1 MNTLLIII
9 GVIAI
14 AGVAIIILQKK
25 GIIGDRD
32 GDLIPDAVE
41 DGAKKV
47 KDTAK
52 EVKRRAKRVKEEVED
67 VVDELKEAIDQAK
80 DISGAAKGKSR
91 RGRKPSTPKKK

>member
-14 AGVAIIILQKK
+14 AAVAIIILQKK

-52 EVKRRAKRVKEEVED
+52 EVKRRAKRVKEEIGD
-67 VVDELKEAIDQAK
+67 VAAELKEAAAQVK
-80 DISGAAKGKSR
+80 DVKDAAQGKPR
-91 RGRKPSTPKKK
+91 RGRKPKAKK

>member
-14 AGVAIIILQKK
+14 AAVAIIILQKK

-52 EVKRRAKRVKEEVED
+52 EVKRRAKRVKEEVGD
-67 VVDELKEAIDQAK
+67 VVEELKDAIDQAK
-80 DISGAAKGKSR
+80 DVTDAAKGKPR
-91 RGRKPSTPKKK
+91 RGRKPRAKK

>member
-14 AGVAIIILQKK
+14 AAVAIIILQKK

-52 EVKRRAKRVKEEVED
+52 EVKRRAKRVKEEVGD
-67 VVDELKEAIDQAK
+67 VVEELKDAIDQAK
-80 DISGAAKGKSR
+80 DVTDAAKGKPR
-91 RGRKPSTPKKK
+91 RGRKPKAKK

>member
-14 AGVAIIILQKK
+14 AVTAIIILQKK

-52 EVKRRAKRVKEEVED
+52 EVKRRAKRVKEEVGD
-67 VVDELKEAIDQAK
+67 VVEELKDAIDQAK
-80 DISGAAKGKSR
+80 DVTDAAKGKPR
-91 RGRKPSTPKKK
+91 RGRKPKAKK

>member
-14 AGVAIIILQKK
+14 AVAAIIILQKK

-52 EVKRRAKRVKEEVED
+52 EVKRRAKRVKEEVGD
-67 VVDELKEAIDQAK
+67 VVEELKDAIDQAK
-80 DISGAAKGKSR
+80 DVTDAAKGKPR
-91 RGRKPSTPKKK
+91 RGRKPKAKK

>member
-14 AGVAIIILQKK
+14 AAVAIIILQKK

-41 DGAKKV
+41 DGAKKLQV
-47 KDTAK
+47 FIWD
-52 EVKRRAKRVKEEVED
+52 
-67 VVDELKEAIDQAK
+67 
-80 DISGAAKGKSR
+80 
-91 RGRKPSTPKKK
+91 